1 MCYLPSSESGENLH
15 CLSEHLECEISHHIY
30 TCTSPLIRQLN
41 MGTPTVV
48 SYFVSCTLLRSL
60 QVEVSVSLLPPVADA
75 GWCNVVLVLSSAAP
89 VNWALVTPG
98 LRGHITV
105 HVRHLSLFFFSQK
118 LFLPSK
124 IPHFV
129 TLTFDSTSQSL
140 PQSSHSVTPLY
151 PPKPDLT
158 MSSIIVPDL
167 LAAPDLL
174 AWANQNGY
182 PSVMSYTEAHLANRF
197 VIKLKGGGAG
207 KATILASLYPCLCAP
222 CLLTVKCVRIRG
234 TPRGDLMH

>member
-105 HVRHLSLFFFSQK
+105 HVRHLSLFFFLRRNCFYHQKYHTLLRWHSIPHLNLSLSHLTVSHLSILPNPTSPWAASSSLTSSQPLTCLPGPIRMAIPLWCHIQK
-118 LFLPSK
+118 L
-124 IPHFV
+124 I
-129 TLTFDSTSQSL
+129 
-140 PQSSHSVTPLY
+140 
-151 PPKPDLT
+151 
-158 MSSIIVPDL
+158 
-167 LAAPDLL
+167 
-174 AWANQNGY
+174 
-182 PSVMSYTEAHLANRF
+182 
-197 VIKLKGGGAG
+197 
-207 KATILASLYPCLCAP
+207 
-222 CLLTVKCVRIRG
+222 
-234 TPRGDLMH
+234 